1 MSFFDEVDEPRTEP
15 TPQRRRRTT
24 GGGRRPP
31 SRRPPSGRPPG
42 DQQAIR
48 LRRAIAV
55 AALVVVI
62 ILIVIGVHSCQVSSR
77 NNSLRDYNNNVATII
92 QDSNQTGKQFF
103 GVLSNGSRS
112 GGAVNLQNQ
121 IDEAGVTAGKQL
133 DRAKGIDV
141 PGEVKTAQQ
150 NLVQTLQMRRD
161 GITNVAQQIQ
171 PALSTATS
179 KDAVN
184 NIAGQM
190 ARFYASDVVYKSY
203 TLPLIAGAL
212 KNAGISGQQFNGG
225 QFFPSLQWLTPSF
238 VAQAL
243 HVSSPTASNTGTAK
257 PAPGLHG
264 HSLDSVSVG
273 GTTLQTGSDNTVP
286 ASPPPS
292 FTLNFSNG
300 GTNTEHNIAC
310 SVTLSNSQ
318 ISGKATVPETTPGQ
332 HATCNVTL
340 NSSPPAGS
348 YTLTATV
355 SKVPGEKNT
364 DNNTLSFPVTFQ

>member
-1 MSFFDEVDEPRTEP
+1 M
-15 TPQRRRRTT
+15 RR
-24 GGGRRPP
+24 GV
-31 SRRPPSGRPPG
+31 
-42 DQQAIR
+42 
-48 LRRAIAV
+48 AV

-103 GVLSNGSRS
+103 DSLSTGRGS

-121 IDEAGVTAGKQL
+121 IDEAGVTANKQL
-133 DRAKGIDV
+133 DRAKGINV
-141 PGEVKTAQQ
+141 PGEVKDAQR
-150 NLVQTLQMRRD
+150 NLLLALQMRRD
-161 GITNVAQQIQ
+161 GITNIAQQIQ
-171 PALSTATS
+171 PALSNATS
-179 KDAVN
+179 RDAVN

-190 ARFYASDVVYKSY
+190 AKFYSSDVVYKSY

-212 KNAGISGQQFNGG
+212 KNASISGQQFNAG
-225 QFFPSLQWLTPSF
+225 QFLPSLQWLTPTF
-238 VAQAL
+238 IAQTL
-243 HVSSPTASNTGTAK
+243 HVSSPSGSSGNAR

-264 HSLDSVSVG
+264 HSLDSVTVG
-273 GTTLQTGSDNTVP
+273 GTTLQTGSTNTIP

-292 FTLNFSNG
+292 LTLNFSNG
-300 GTNTEHNIAC
+300 GTNTEHNVAC

-318 ISGKATVPETTPGQ
+318 ISGHATVPETSPGQ

-348 YTLTATV
+348 YTLTAKIA
-355 SKVPGEKNT
+355 KVPGEKNT

>member
-1 MSFFDEVDEPRTEP
+1 M
-15 TPQRRRRTT
+15 
-24 GGGRRPP
+24 
-31 SRRPPSGRPPG
+31 
-42 DQQAIR
+42 
-48 LRRAIAV
+48 

-62 ILIVIGVHSCQVSSR
+62 ILIVIGVHGCQVSSR

-103 GVLSNGSRS
+103 GVLSNGAST

-121 IDEAGVTAGKQL
+121 IDETGVTANKQL
-133 DRAKGIDV
+133 ERAKGIDV

-150 NLVQTLQMRRD
+150 NLLMALQMRRD

-171 PALSTATS
+171 PALSNATS

-212 KNAGISGQQFNGG
+212 KSANISGQQFNGG
-225 QFFPSLQWLTPSF
+225 QFLPSLQWLTPSF
-238 VAQAL
+238 VAQVL
-243 HVSSPTASNTGTAK
+243 RVSSPTGSTTNNAK

-300 GTNTEHNIAC
+300 GTNTEHNIVC
-310 SVTLSNSQ
+310 SVTLSNSH
-318 ISGKATVPETTPGQ
+318 ITGKTTVPETTPGQ
-332 HATCNVTL
+332 HATCTVAL

-348 YTLTATV
+348 YTLTATI